1 MTAIFLPEG
10 GSASPVDYKM
20 EHTGKIP
27 AVELSVTLFE
37 PGVIGSGNAAVVEIG
52 FFGNRTD
59 RFGHGGG
66 AG

>member
-1 MTAIFLPEG
+1 
-10 GSASPVDYKM
+10 M
-20 EHTGKIP
+20 ERTGKIP